1 MSTDTQ
7 AASQPDVQNDHRLDP
22 RVKRALRSVPSRP
35 LSDIDS
41 RERLVEIS
49 NSESALAMAA
59 KLENLY
65 ARFDTADVAPF
76 DGLRIETR
84 EFASSPD
91 GNTVKVQFI
100 RPDSD
105 DVVPGVVYLHGGG
118 MQTGSCFN
126 AMYRMWGRVLA
137 HQGLAVAMID
147 FRNCLTPSSAPEIEP
162 FPAGLNDCVAGV
174 RWTVANAVELGID
187 PDRVIVAG
195 ESGGGNLT
203 LATGMRL
210 LRDGDMGLV
219 RGLYALCPYIAGRW
233 PQERFPS
240 SIENEG
246 ILLNLHH
253 NRGAVAYG
261 IEQLDA
267 GNPLAWP
274 SFATDADVHGL
285 APTFISVNE
294 ADPLRDE
301 GIEFYRLL
309 LRAGV
314 ERAVPRRDGHV
325 ARHGRVRRR
334 APRRRRPDGGQHRPV
349 RPHLRQH
356 RRAPGHPARDLT
368 MTTNEPS
375 TTIMPAAFVGH
386 GSPMNALDRN
396 RYTEAWRAFGASVPR
411 PRAILWCRRTGSS
424 TPRRSPRCHTR
435 EPSTT
440 SSVFPGTVRCGLP
453 GAR

>member
-1 MSTDTQ
+1 MSTDSE
-7 AASQPDVQNDHRLDP
+7 AVSHPDVQNDHRLDP
-22 RVKRALRSVPSRP
+22 RVKRALRNVPSRP
-35 LSDIDS
+35 LNDIDS

-49 NSESALAMAA
+49 NSESAQAMAA
-59 KLENLY
+59 KLEDLY
-65 ARFDTADVAPF
+65 ARLDTADVAPF

-84 EFASSPD
+84 EFTSMPD

-105 DVVPGVVYLHGGG
+105 VVVPGVVYLHGGG

-126 AMYRMWGRVLA
+126 ALYRMWGRVLA
-137 HQGLAVAMID
+137 HQGLAAAMID

-162 FPAGLNDCVAGV
+162 FPAGLNDCVSGV
-174 RWTVANAVELGID
+174 RWTVNHAVELGID
-187 PDRVIVAG
+187 PNRVIVAG

-219 RGLYALCPYIAGRW
+219 HGLYSLCPYIAGRW

-267 GNPLAWP
+267 ENPLAWP
-274 SFATDADVHGL
+274 SFATDADVRGL

-314 ERAVPRRDGHV
+314 NAQCRVVMGTSHGMDVFAAVLPDV
-325 ARHGRVRRR
+325 A
-334 APRRRRPDGGQHRPV
+334 AQTASSIA
-349 RPHLRQH
+349 LF
-356 RRAPGHPARDLT
+356 ART
-368 MTTNEPS
+368 
-375 TTIMPAAFVGH
+375 
-386 GSPMNALDRN
+386 
-396 RYTEAWRAFGASVPR
+396 
-411 PRAILWCRRTGSS
+411 
-424 TPRRSPRCHTR
+424 
-435 EPSTT
+435 
-440 SSVFPGTVRCGLP
+440 
-453 GAR
+453 

>member
-1 MSTDTQ
+1 VHDLVGQDLPLMATENET
-7 AASQPDVQNDHRLDP
+7 PPPTDVQNDHRLDP
-22 RVKRALRSVPSRP
+22 RVKRALRRVPSRR

-59 KLENLY
+59 KLEDLY
-65 ARFDTADVAPF
+65 ARFDTAEVAPF
-76 DGLRIETR
+76 EGLRIETR
-84 EFASSPD
+84 ELTSTPD
-91 GNTVKVQFI
+91 GNTIKVQFI

-105 DVVPGVVYLHGGG
+105 DVLPGVVYLHGGG

-162 FPAGLNDCVAGV
+162 FPAGLHDCVAGV
-174 RWTVANAVELGID
+174 RWTAANALDLGID
-187 PDRVIVAG
+187 PGHVIVAG

-203 LATGMRL
+203 LATGMQL

-261 IEQLDA
+261 IEELDT

-274 SFATDADVHGL
+274 SSATENDVRGL

-309 LRAGV
+309 LRADVSAQCRVVMGTSHGMDV
-314 ERAVPRRDGHV
+314 FAAVLPDVAAQTAASIALV
-325 ARHGRVRRR
+325 AR
-334 APRRRRPDGGQHRPV
+334 
-349 RPHLRQH
+349 
-356 RRAPGHPARDLT
+356 T
-368 MTTNEPS
+368 
-375 TTIMPAAFVGH
+375 
-386 GSPMNALDRN
+386 
-396 RYTEAWRAFGASVPR
+396 
-411 PRAILWCRRTGSS
+411 
-424 TPRRSPRCHTR
+424 
-435 EPSTT
+435 
-440 SSVFPGTVRCGLP
+440 
-453 GAR
+453 